1 MSVKDVVKSW
11 DLEENILDRQTLAM
25 KNEKAGFNCML
36 CKHLSEDGISC
47 TAFPDTIPQ
56 DILANVFDH
65 RKPFPGDNGI
75 LFEPKK

>member
-11 DLEENILDRQTLAM
+11 DQEENILDRQTLAM

-65 RKPFPGDNGI
+65 RNPFPGDNGI
-75 LFEPKK
+75 LFEPKE

>member
-11 DLEENILDRQTLAM
+11 DQEENIIDRQTIAM
-25 KNEKAGFNCML
+25 RNERSGFSCSK
-36 CKHLSEDGISC
+36 CVHLNDDRISC
-47 TAFPDTIPQ
+47 KAFPDTIPQ

-65 RKPFPGDNGI
+65 RKPFKGDNGI